1 MLLQLKKINTS
12 IGTRDLF
19 AIDRLSVYDGDRIG
33 IVGLNGSGKSTLLNI
48 IAGNCEPDCGELSR
62 NCSLSY
68 FRQLDDEVPD
78 ISREAAKPWDAYTA
92 HEHSSGGEKVRR
104 RLAAVFAEQ
113 PQLLILDEP
122 TANLDVAG
130 IETLQEVL
138 TAWQGALMVVSH
150 DRELLDSVCTKIW
163 EIAGGAIREYAGN
176 YADYCREKQRQQL
189 EKQRAVDNYT
199 KERARLRRLVID
211 TSARSARVKRTPS
224 RMGNSEA
231 RLHKMGDQRA
241 KGNIDKAANA
251 LRSRLERFE
260 RPEGPE
266 TNVPLIFDLLAEN
279 DIYSRNVASTQAI
292 TRNFGGK
299 TILNEVAFSLG
310 KGEKIALTGPNG
322 CGKTTL
328 LQAIINRDPEIS
340 IAARARI
347 GYLDQNLKGLNDS
360 ASILDNVRISSVYD
374 EVFVRTL
381 LARLKFRTD
390 DVHKKVSVL
399 SGGERVRVLLA
410 KIMLSNCNLLIFD
423 EPTNFLDIP
432 SLEAIEA
439 VLADFTGTLLFTTHD
454 RQFVRNVAT
463 AIWYINDGAIDILE
477 VNA

>member
-1 MLLQLKKINTS
+1 
-12 IGTRDLF
+12 
-19 AIDRLSVYDGDRIG
+19 
-33 IVGLNGSGKSTLLNI
+33 
-48 IAGNCEPDCGELSR
+48 
-62 NCSLSY
+62 
-68 FRQLDDEVPD
+68 
-78 ISREAAKPWDAYTA
+78 
-92 HEHSSGGEKVRR
+92 
-104 RLAAVFAEQ
+104 
-113 PQLLILDEP
+113 
-122 TANLDVAG
+122 
-130 IETLQEVL
+130 
-138 TAWQGALMVVSH
+138 
-150 DRELLDSVCTKIW
+150 
-163 EIAGGAIREYAGN
+163 
-176 YADYCREKQRQQL
+176 
-189 EKQRAVDNYT
+189 
-199 KERARLRRLVID
+199 
-211 TSARSARVKRTPS
+211 
-224 RMGNSEA
+224 
-231 RLHKMGDQRA
+231 MGDQRA

-360 ASILDNVRISSVYD
+360 ASTLDNVRISSVYD

-439 VLADFTGTLLFTTHD
+439 VFADFTGTLLFTTHD